1 MITISL
7 IILCISIM
15 LYLLMI
21 IYDQDKTEHTD
32 ISSIGDRYDR
42 VYSDKLHE
50 QEDAIHNNTITHW
63 DNMPNN
69 KEIEWTEDRINSKII
84 QPFKTYRN

>member
-1 MITISL
+1 
-7 IILCISIM
+7 
-15 LYLLMI
+15 MI

-69 KEIEWTEDRINSKII
+69 KEIEWITGYFVNPNSNKFASFDRKKTAISK
-84 QPFKTYRN
+84 Q